1 MSFGTILMKSP
12 WLYCQV
18 YISFC
23 FLLEIQQCLAHSV
36 RHLVIKVW
44 TETSLI
50 TGKNTY
56 SYIKIYAWHN

>member
-1 MSFGTILMKSP
+1 MSFGTILTKSP

-18 YISFC
+18 YVFFFS
-23 FLLEIQQCLAHSV
+23 LEIQQCLAHSV
-36 RHLVIKVW
+36 RHLVIKVL

-50 TGKNTY
+50 IGKNIY